1 MPKLHITCCMS
12 GASRGLL
19 RLMSA
24 CCPLDV
30 RLLSAFKADNKRTSS
45 GQQADIKRTSTGVG
59 TVVERRR
66 SLAFRAVMRAH
77 FRVAFER
84 LRFFG
89 CRQWHSGCRK
99 CSENAVNFFSLH
111 NGCRI
116 AIFFVNLQQ
125 RFYGLNP
132 FNALIIT
139 L

>member
-1 MPKLHITCCMS
+1 MPRLCITCCMS
-12 GASRGLL
+12 GVLMGLL
-19 RLMSA
+19 RSLSSR
-24 CCPLDV
+24 CPLVV
-30 RLLSAFKADNKRTSS
+30 RSLSSHDWTTSGQRTDNDWTTSS
-45 GQQADIKRTSTGVG
+45 VG

-66 SLAFRAVMRAH
+66 SLAFRAVMRPV
-77 FRVAFER
+77 FRAVPER
-84 LRFFG
+84 LCFWG

-111 NGCRI
+111 NGCHI

-132 FNALIIT
+132 LNALIIT

>member
-1 MPKLHITCCMS
+1 VFF
-12 GASRGLL
+12 GR
-19 RLMSA
+19 
-24 CCPLDV
+24 CPVVV
-30 RLLSAFKADNKRTSS
+30 RSLSARCPVSDWTTSGQRADNNWTTSS
-45 GQQADIKRTSTGVG
+45 VG

-66 SLAFRAVMRAH
+66 RLAFRAVRRPVFRA
-77 FRVAFER
+77 VPER
-84 LRFFG
+84 LFFFG

-99 CSENAVNFFSLH
+99 CSENAANFFSLH

>member
-12 GASRGLL
+12 GALKGLL
-19 RLMSA
+19 RSLSS
-24 CCPLDV
+24 CCPLVV
-30 RLLSAFKADNKRTSS
+30 RSLSSHDWTTSGQRADNNWTTSS
-45 GQQADIKRTSTGVG
+45 VG

-66 SLAFRAVMRAH
+66 NLAFRAVRRPV
-77 FRVAFER
+77 FRVVPER